1 MPQLAAWAK
10 LPVRQLIAGAAS
22 VQTAATLCRLPH
34 PTRSS
39 RTMASSTNADG
50 TLVAKD
56 EMKSFIVRCMEKV
69 GTDRV
74 HAQTL
79 ADVLVA
85 GDYRGHFSHGLNR
98 LQMYVNDVEKG
109 VCEPTGEP
117 KILNELA
124 GTALVDGNNVLG
136 PVVGKFC
143 MELAIKK
150 AKDAGV
156 AWVVARGSNHYGI
169 AGYYSMMASAQ
180 GLIGMSFTNASP
192 LVAPTGGKKKFLGT
206 NPISVAA
213 PGKNGDEFVLDMAT
227 SAVALG
233 KVELQHRKGE
243 PIPEG
248 WAINSEGK
256 VVTNTK
262 EALDGGA
269 LLPLGG
275 TAETSGYK
283 GYGLALMVDLF
294 CGVLSGACYGTNVR
308 SWLNV
313 TDPAN
318 LGQCFVAINP
328 AAFAPGFADRMQG
341 LMDQARSQ
349 VPTDPECPV
358 LVPGDPER
366 KHMKK
371 CDDQGGIRYHVN
383 QMKFADDL
391 AATLSVAPLKRK

>member
-1 MPQLAAWAK
+1 
-10 LPVRQLIAGAAS
+10 
-22 VQTAATLCRLPH
+22 
-34 PTRSS
+34 
-39 RTMASSTNADG
+39 MASSTNADG
-50 TLVAKD
+50 ILVAKE
-56 EMKSFIVRCMEKV
+56 EMKSFIARCMEKV
-69 GTDRV
+69 GTDKA

-79 ADVLVA
+79 ADVLVT

-98 LQMYVNDVEKG
+98 LQMYVNDIEKG
-109 VCEPTGEP
+109 VCEPTGVP

-169 AGYYSMMASAQ
+169 AGYYSTMASAQ
-180 GLIGMSFTNASP
+180 GMIGMSFTNSSP
-192 LVAPTGGKKKFLGT
+192 LVAATGGKKKFLGT

-213 PGKNGDEFVLDMAT
+213 PGKDGDEFVLDMAT

-243 PIPEG
+243 QIPEG
-248 WAINSEGK
+248 WAINAEGK
-256 VVTNTK
+256 VVTDPQ
-262 EALDGGA
+262 EVLDGGA

-283 GYGLALMVDLF
+283 GYGLAMMVDLF
-294 CGVLSGACYGTNVR
+294 CGVLSGACYGSNVR

-328 AAFAPGFADRMQG
+328 AAFAPGFNDRMQG
-341 LMDQARSQ
+341 LMDQARAQ
-349 VPTDPECPV
+349 VPANPAFDV

-371 CDDQGGIRYHVN
+371 CDDEGGIRYHVN
-383 QMKFADDL
+383 QIKFADDL
-391 AATLSVAPLKRK
+391 AVKLSVAAPKRK

>member
-1 MPQLAAWAK
+1 MPQLAWTK
-10 LPVRQLIAGAAS
+10 LPVRQLIAGTADVRAAAS
-22 VQTAATLCRLPH
+22 HRLLRQTC
-34 PTRSS
+34 SI
-39 RTMASSTNADG
+39 RTMASSTNVDG
-50 TLVAKD
+50 ILVDKE
-56 EMKSFIVRCMEKV
+56 EMKSFIARCMEKV
-69 GTDRV
+69 GTDKR
-74 HAQTL
+74 HAQAL

-98 LQMYVNDVEKG
+98 LQMYVNDIEKK
-109 VCEPTGEP
+109 VCEPAGEP
-117 KILNELA
+117 TILNELA
-124 GTALVDGNNVLG
+124 ATALVDGNNLLG

-156 AWVVARGSNHYGI
+156 AWVVAKGSNHYGI

-180 GLIGMSFTNASP
+180 GMIGMSFTNASP

-243 PIPEG
+243 QIPEG

-256 VVTNTK
+256 VVTNPQ
-262 EALDGGA
+262 EVLDGGA

-294 CGVLSGACYGTNVR
+294 CGVLSGACYGSNIR

-328 AAFAPGFADRMQG
+328 AAFAPGFNDRMQG
-341 LMDQARSQ
+341 LMDQARGQ
-349 VPTDPECPV
+349 VPASPGSEV

-371 CDDQGGIRYHVN
+371 CDDEGGIRYHVN
-383 QMKFADDL
+383 QIKFADDL
-391 AATLSVAPLKRK
+391 AAKLSVAAPKRK